1 VGGENRGQTGEFPF
15 FQSDNPRLEKREFT
29 SLTPIFP
36 AACLSPR
43 KSRIITARSTDYNSY
58 VTGHHSHSHSHS
70 HTHESGRSARSSLKL
85 ALIIT
90 TTFLVAEFI
99 GALYTNSLALMADAG
114 HMLTDVAAL
123 SLSFC
128 AILFSTR
135 RATPRKTY
143 GFYRVEILAALLNG
157 VLLILISIFIFYEA
171 YERLLNPPQVKA
183 DWMLVI
189 AVAGL
194 ASNLVSAYLL
204 FGKHRESLNVR
215 GAFFHVISDAV
226 GSVGAI
232 LASLAILIG
241 GYSVADPLISAL
253 VAVLILS
260 SSWILIRDA
269 VDILLEG
276 TPSHINIV
284 SLREQLGRVDGV
296 GSVHDLHVWTLTSGV
311 LAMSCHVVAQGGSSN
326 RTELLTRVNGVA
338 REMFRIDHTT
348 IQIED
353 ANLPQEVFES
363 CNCHFGAW
371 DSP

>member
-1 VGGENRGQTGEFPF
+1 MNHHGHTHGHGHEIGR
-15 FQSDNPRLEKREFT
+15 
-29 SLTPIFP
+29 
-36 AACLSPR
+36 
-43 KSRIITARSTDYNSY
+43 TAR
-58 VTGHHSHSHSHS
+58 G
-70 HTHESGRSARSSLKL
+70 SLKA

-90 TTFLVAEFI
+90 AIFLVAEFV
-99 GALYTNSLALMADAG
+99 GALYTNSLALLADAG

-123 SLSFC
+123 GLSFF
-128 AILFSTR
+128 AIRMSSR

-157 VLLILISIFIFYEA
+157 LFLILIAIYIFYEA
-171 YERLLNPPQVKA
+171 YQRLSDPPQVKA
-183 DWMLVI
+183 GWMLVI
-189 AVAGL
+189 AAVGL
-194 ASNLVSAYLL
+194 LANLASAYLL

-215 GAFFHVISDAV
+215 GAFFHVLSDAI

-232 LASLAILIG
+232 VAGMAILVG
-241 GYSVADPLISAL
+241 GYQIADPLISML
-253 VAVLILS
+253 VAVLILW

-276 TPSHINIV
+276 TPAHINIV

-296 GSVHDLHVWTLTSGV
+296 ESVHDLHVWTLTSGV
-311 LAMSCHVVAQGGSSN
+311 LAMSCHVVAENKNSN
-326 RTELLTRVNGVA
+326 RTELLGRVSGVA
-338 REMFRIDHTT
+338 RQSFRIDHTT

-353 ANLPQEVFES
+353 ANGPQEVFDA

>member
-1 VGGENRGQTGEFPF
+1 MNHHGHTHGHGHEIGR
-15 FQSDNPRLEKREFT
+15 
-29 SLTPIFP
+29 
-36 AACLSPR
+36 
-43 KSRIITARSTDYNSY
+43 TAR
-58 VTGHHSHSHSHS
+58 G
-70 HTHESGRSARSSLKL
+70 SLKA

-90 TTFLVAEFI
+90 AIFLVAEFV
-99 GALYTNSLALMADAG
+99 GALYTNSLALLADAG

-123 SLSFC
+123 GLSFF
-128 AILFSTR
+128 AIRMSSR

-157 VLLILISIFIFYEA
+157 LFLILIAIYIFYEA
-171 YERLLNPPQVKA
+171 YQRLSDPPQVKA
-183 DWMLVI
+183 GWMLVI
-189 AVAGL
+189 AAVGL
-194 ASNLVSAYLL
+194 LANLASAYLL

-215 GAFFHVISDAV
+215 GAFFHVLSDAI

-232 LASLAILIG
+232 VAGMAILVG
-241 GYSVADPLISAL
+241 GYQIADPLISML
-253 VAVLILS
+253 VAVLILW

-276 TPSHINIV
+276 TPAHINIV

-296 GSVHDLHVWTLTSGV
+296 ESVHDLHVWTLTSGV
-311 LAMSCHVVAQGGSSN
+311 LAMSCHVVAENSNFN
-326 RTELLTRVNGVA
+326 RTELLGRVSGVA
-338 REMFRIDHTT
+338 RQSFRIDHTT

-353 ANLPQEVFES
+353 ANGPQEVFDA